1 MNTETDHIVAALDGL
16 LTAYR
21 AELDRQERA
30 NGERPE
36 VGELEW
42 GAPGVTRAKV
52 LAHSI
57 IADPVGRALTMAM
70 ETLGRRLFEIG
81 GLGEMSR
88 AMDRTAAMSLG
99 QESWREGVLDRRW
112 SGIGD
117 WAS

>member
-1 MNTETDHIVAALDGL
+1 MNTETDHIVAALDAL

-21 AELDRQERA
+21 AELDRKASIDEA
-30 NGERPE
+30 APS
-36 VGELEW
+36 VGVLEW
-42 GAPGVTRAKV
+42 GDPGVTTAK
-52 LAHSI
+52 LMAHSI

-88 AMDRTAAMSLG
+88 AMDRAAAMSLG
-99 QESWREGVLDRRW
+99 QESWRESVLDRRW